1 MTQLPSKQPPKM
13 EVPVAKA
20 RAAVEDAFRN
30 GTERFKWKVG
40 MAMQVACGLAVLS
53 ILVALTWVGS
63 ALADDIL
70 DGFSRTAAD
79 RFLGSSFASWLGGYV
94 GSLVKLIAL
103 GGALAVAWLVTLR
116 LAVDSTVDRRRF
128 GRGGL
133 LGIWGILAAQALVT
147 ELVRQLGG
155 AASVAGIQELIPI
168 FVPAVIALLAGVAY
182 VVFRTKI
189 VPLAWREIKVLLLN
203 PMGYGLMA
211 VMLLVM
217 AKVIA
222 DAMGSLQTLDPYSET
237 AIAPLR
243 LVFDHWGIP
252 IVFLLLGPLA
262 TMGLISDERTR
273 GTFEGLM
280 SLPAREWHIAVGKF
294 LGCFAAVAILWTTVL
309 FYMFFLGIFGT
320 LDGGQVLTSFLVVY
334 LLLMMLVSVGLFCS
348 TLARTQLAA
357 AVMSVVLVAAM
368 MWATELPSFFG
379 QITGGAALV
388 GGGLDT
394 GGLSY
399 FDGQTHLTWAARGTI
414 DSRTIAYLLSMTLLF
429 LFLSVHALKASRTG
443 SLDLRRYSPHVVK
456 IVLLVFWVLLAIA
469 SVCMLI
475 WAIAWLFTDAPEALT
490 ANRDLYFVGM
500 LLLAVGNVAAFFMGA
515 PRLLTTRRRVSPL
528 AAAGFGVVFVGSV
541 ALALLAVTGAL
552 GLTLVMA
559 LQPAVLV
566 GGIAM
571 IWLTPCDSEGRRIRW
586 SANIVTGALAILM
599 IAVGFNFLSYWH
611 HSHVDL
617 SKGHAF
623 SLPPE
628 AKKVFNETV
637 QRGEVV
643 EVLSLISHVPP
654 KAGATLSAIQSQDNA
669 RYEILKL
676 YLDNL
681 DKAINRPGNVK
692 FVYKFLAEGSTDY
705 QDARNNFP
713 IRGNQDLILKYRGR
727 STIIPDGAL
736 FGLAFNDEAIEKYL
750 AELRRQK
757 QRREISGDIPT
768 LQKIKESAK
777 PENLPPE
784 YQTIRPQVDADNRV
798 VIEKRILESAIRLVK
813 NAFTNV
819 YVTGDHGELRLV
831 RGQGGEG
838 GRTAFTAAT
847 ALEQAG
853 INVQPLPRL
862 RPEEPID
869 PATCDVLVVAGP
881 TKKMPAELVAKIAAY
896 LKAGGSVMLM
906 FDPIEG
912 ADAAD
917 AVADPAAPFAEL
929 LAECGVVH
937 EPWMTYTC
945 PAGPSRIKQLRRQI
959 PMMMRQDPSA
969 LRGLRQNIRG
979 DFNTGLWWGVH
990 SPMNQLNPLP
1000 ATAKKSFP
1008 VYNTHPITRPLW
1020 NQLFG
1025 ASREGVMQLVLVFDG
1040 VRYAAPARL
1049 DPGNAPRYRVT
1060 PLLWTPGEV
1069 DAPPIDP
1076 RMRRRPPQFSMSVW
1090 TESKAG
1096 GPVPVPLPDAGER
1109 RGPFPFAVIAE
1120 RIDSPEA
1127 GSAGTMLRVTP
1138 GGAKL
1143 LVVGDSGFISDAV
1156 SNRYEAPKPG
1166 INVGANEM
1174 LWTSMISY
1182 LAGPPKTVV
1191 QVKARELMRYDP
1203 KPELERAPIGLLAAL
1218 LVITSV
1224 LLGTMVW
1231 LIRRRA

>member
-1 MTQLPSKQPPKM
+1 
-13 EVPVAKA
+13 
-20 RAAVEDAFRN
+20 
-30 GTERFKWKVG
+30 
-40 MAMQVACGLAVLS
+40 
-53 ILVALTWVGS
+53 
-63 ALADDIL
+63 
-70 DGFSRTAAD
+70 
-79 RFLGSSFASWLGGYV
+79 
-94 GSLVKLIAL
+94 
-103 GGALAVAWLVTLR
+103 
-116 LAVDSTVDRRRF
+116 
-128 GRGGL
+128 
-133 LGIWGILAAQALVT
+133 
-147 ELVRQLGG
+147 
-155 AASVAGIQELIPI
+155 
-168 FVPAVIALLAGVAY
+168 
-182 VVFRTKI
+182 
-189 VPLAWREIKVLLLN
+189 
-203 PMGYGLMA
+203 
-211 VMLLVM
+211 
-217 AKVIA
+217 
-222 DAMGSLQTLDPYSET
+222 
-237 AIAPLR
+237 
-243 LVFDHWGIP
+243 
-252 IVFLLLGPLA
+252 
-262 TMGLISDERTR
+262 
-273 GTFEGLM
+273 M

-309 FYMFFLGIFGT
+309 FYMFFLGMFGT

-379 QITGGAALV
+379 QITGGAAFV
-388 GGGLDT
+388 GGGLDA
-394 GGLSY
+394 GALSY

-414 DSRTIAYLLSMTLLF
+414 DSRTIAYLLSMTVLF
-429 LFLSVHALKASRTG
+429 LFLSVHALKAARTG

-456 IVLLVFWVLLAIA
+456 IVLLVLWVLLAIA
-469 SVCMLI
+469 TVCVLI
-475 WAIAWLFTDAPEALT
+475 WAMGWLFTDAPEALT

-515 PRLLTTRRRVSPL
+515 PRLLTTRRRIAPL

-541 ALALLAVTGAL
+541 ALALLAVTGVL
-552 GLTLVMA
+552 ELTLVMA

-571 IWLTPCDSEGRRIRW
+571 IWLTPCDREGRRIRW
-586 SANIVTGALAILM
+586 SANIVTGALAIVM

-628 AKKVFNETV
+628 AKEVFNKTV

-643 EVLSLISHVPP
+643 EVLSLINYVPP
-654 KAGATLSAIQSQDNA
+654 KAGATLSAIQSQDNV

-681 DKAINRPGNVK
+681 DKAINKPGNVK
-692 FVYKFLAEGSTDY
+692 FVYKFLVEDSTEY

-727 STIIPDGAL
+727 STIIPDGDL
-736 FGLAFNDEAIEKYL
+736 FGLAFNDEAIEKRL
-750 AELRRQK
+750 AELRRQEK
-757 QRREISGDIPT
+757 RREISGEIPT
-768 LQKIKESAK
+768 LQKVKESAK
-777 PENLPPE
+777 PENMPPE
-784 YQTIRPQVDADNRV
+784 YQTIHPRVDADNRV

-813 NAFTNV
+813 NAFINV
-819 YVTGDHGELRLV
+819 YVTDGHGERRLLRSQS
-831 RGQGGEG
+831 GKGGY
-838 GRTAFTAAT
+838 TAFMAAT
-847 ALEQAG
+847 ALGQAD
-853 INVQPLPRL
+853 IRVQPLPRL
-862 RPEEPID
+862 RPEEPIN

-881 TKKMPAELVAKIAAY
+881 TKKMSKELVAKIAAY
-896 LKAGGSVMLM
+896 LEAGGSVMLM

-912 ADAAD
+912 TNAA
-917 AVADPAAPFAEL
+917 ADPAAPFAEL
-929 LAECGVVH
+929 LAKCGVVQ
-937 EPWMTYTC
+937 EPWMTYTF
-945 PAGPSRIKQLRRQI
+945 PAGPSQIEQLRRQI
-959 PMMMRQDPSA
+959 PMMMRQNPAA

-979 DFNTGLWWGVH
+979 DFNTGLWWVTH
-990 SPMNQLNPLP
+990 SPMNQRDPLP
-1000 ATAKKSFP
+1000 ATAKKSFTA
-1008 VYNTHPITRPLW
+1008 YNTHPITQPLW

-1025 ASREGVMQLVLVFDG
+1025 ASREGVMRWILAFGG

-1049 DPGNAPRYRVT
+1049 GPSQAPRYRVT

-1069 DAPPIDP
+1069 DAPPMNP
-1076 RMRRRPPQFSMSVW
+1076 RMRQRQQQFSMSVW

-1096 GPVPVPLPDAGER
+1096 GPVPIPLPDAGER

-1120 RIDSPEA
+1120 RLDLPEA
-1127 GSAGTMLRVTP
+1127 GSTDTMPRVTP

-1143 LVVGDSGFISDAV
+1143 LVIGNSGFIGDPV
-1156 SNRYEAPKPG
+1156 GNRREAPKPG

-1174 LWTSMISY
+1174 LWTKMILH

-1191 QVKARELMRYDP
+1191 QVKAKELMRYDP
-1203 KPELERAPIGLLAAL
+1203 KPELERAPMSLLAAL